1 MSDRVS
7 QADGPMGRVAA
18 IYARVSS
25 ERQRQDETIQ
35 SQTVGLRELA
45 AERGLLVAEDLVF
58 EDEGFSGATL
68 TRPALERLRDRAAEG
83 AFEVLLCHAPDR
95 LARRY
100 AYQVLLLEEFQRV
113 GRGGVLREGARA
125 GRDTG
130 GRAAAPV
137 PGDDRRV
144 RARADRR
151 AHPPRE
157 AAPRPHR
164 PPGGA
169 FVRAHMAT
177 GMSRSP
183 STARVSGRSTRP
195 RPRSC
200 ARCSRATSTRACR
213 SASSPGG

>member
-1 MSDRVS
+1 M
-7 QADGPMGRVAA
+7 AA

-45 AERGLLVAEDLVF
+45 ADRGLLVAEDLIF
-58 EDEGFSGATL
+58 EDEGFSGAML

-100 AYQVLLLEEFQRV
+100 AYQVLLLEEFARV
-113 GRGGVLREGARA
+113 GVEVVLRQGARA
-125 GRDTG
+125 GRHPG
-130 GRAAAPV
+130 GRAVAPV
-137 PGDDRRV
+137 SGDDRRV

-157 AAPRPHR
+157 AAPRPR
-164 PPGGA
+164 
-169 FVRAHMAT
+169 RL
-177 GMSRSP
+177 
-183 STARVSGRSTRP
+183 TR
-195 RPRSC
+195 R
-200 ARCSRATSTRACR
+200 
-213 SASSPGG
+213 